1 MKDIITVIVFISLG
15 WMFSELYTT
24 NISRKIVAEM
34 EKTGLVTIYEGHEY
48 KVTEVSY

>member
-15 WMFSELYTT
+15 WMFTEVYST
-24 NISRKIVAEM
+24 NISRKIVEEM
-34 EKTGLVTIYEGHEY
+34 KNTGLVTTNDGHEY